1 MIWLVSFGLSAGFIA
16 AGAVCFFIRRKQGK
30 NEVRYL
36 GAGVFLASVTA
47 CYPVMRLSE
56 QVGFAAAMSVSQGI
70 RMFVVDT
77 GVSDILKDLN
87 ADVLGNLFYLVTGRK
102 PFVGC
107 RNDNQWFGCPLLMA
121 MESRCPWKI
130 TLLITA
136 NTLGIFEKS

>member
-70 RMFVVDT
+70 RMYSHIRRLST
-77 GVSDILKDLN
+77 ARITTLHCRSIPSDK
-87 ADVLGNLFYLVTGRK
+87 AF
-102 PFVGC
+102 
-107 RNDNQWFGCPLLMA
+107 
-121 MESRCPWKI
+121 
-130 TLLITA
+130 ITA
-136 NTLGIFEKS
+136 SLPLCATHMS

>member
-56 QVGFAAAMSVSQGI
+56 HAGFAAAMSVSQGI

-77 GVSDILKDLN
+77 GVSDILKDLKILKLKQWQ
-87 ADVLGNLFYLVTGRK
+87 VLL
-102 PFVGC
+102 
-107 RNDNQWFGCPLLMA
+107 Q
-121 MESRCPWKI
+121 
-130 TLLITA
+130 A
-136 NTLGIFEKS
+136 NSEQENILKKKG